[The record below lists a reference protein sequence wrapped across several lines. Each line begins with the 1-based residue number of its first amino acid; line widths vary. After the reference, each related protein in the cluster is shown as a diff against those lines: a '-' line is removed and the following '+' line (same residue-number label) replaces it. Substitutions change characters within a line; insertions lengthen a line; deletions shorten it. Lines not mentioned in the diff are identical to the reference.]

1 VTLAWGIG
9 AFVMFLASF
18 VLGLA
23 GFGIALVAMAFLP
36 YVMSPVTAI
45 VVLTIYALVFSV
57 VALGPLWRDVTPRA
71 LGDLA
76 MGSVVG
82 TPLGVWVLAT
92 LPLSGLNRLIGLML
106 VIAVVLELRG
116 VMPRRLPGRAW
127 GLGAGFLAGLLGGA
141 VGTPGPP
148 VVTYATTQGWAPRTL
163 KGNVMAFFV
172 VNQAVILAGFW
183 WADLLTPDVLA
194 VAAAYAPPALAGVL
208 TGMAMFTRIDPV
220 RFRRLVFGLLLL
232 SGLILLIRG

>member
-1 VTLAWGIG
+1 MTLAWGIG
-9 AFVMFLASF
+9 ALVMFFASF

-45 VVLTIYALVFSV
+45 IVLTIYALVFSV
-57 VALGPLWRDVTPRA
+57 VALVPLRRDVTPGA
-71 LGDLA
+71 LGDLVI
-76 MGSVVG
+76 GSVAG

-92 LPLSGLNRLIGLML
+92 LPVSGLNRLIGLML
-106 VIAVVLELRG
+106 VVAVALELRG

-127 GLGAGFLAGLLGGA
+127 GLGAGFLAGVLGGA

-148 VVTYATTQGWAPRTL
+148 VVMYATAQGWGPRTV

-172 VNQAVILAGFW
+172 VNEAVILAGFW
-183 WADLLTPDVLA
+183 WADLLTRDVLTMAA
-194 VAAAYAPPALAGVL
+194 VYAVPALAGVL
-208 TGMAMFTRIDPV
+208 TGMAMFSRIDPV

-232 SGLILLIRG
+232 SGLVLLIRG